1 MNVGD
6 LVKFRYMQ
14 PGEIVERYSSIFLV
28 VSAYE
33 PEPEH
38 APIDDWDWEL
48 LDMNDGSTFF
58 AYTSELVPIT
68 ETL

>member
-1 MNVGD
+1 MDIGD
-6 LVKFRYMQ
+6 LVKFRYMK
-14 PGEIVERYSSIFLV
+14 PGETWTEERYSSTFLI

-33 PEPEH
+33 PEPER

-58 AYTSELVPIT
+58 RTHQSWYQ
-68 ETL
+68 